1 MRYDVETVLAYG
13 GEGVRFSG
21 MLTGNMES
29 RLPAGCALL
38 A

>member
-13 GEGVRFSG
+13 GEGVRFSE
-21 MLTGNMES
+21 MPPGNMDS
-29 RLPAGCALL
+29 HLPAGCALL